1 MEYMDEHHLFF
12 EYYLKALMDSPEGG
26 QLRKSL
32 ENTIADEERCL
43 NEFKKMISHCQGQ
56 LSLIAKSIF
65 ENGPSKVMMAKKRA
79 FEEEQIILNI
89 AALAQ
94 QCSFETKGFQLLL
107 YFEKN
112 ENTQARIIANVSVMM
127 YEWCEKLLGL
137 SGKQLQDIAKRL
149 VTQNHVVQINVA
161 RKRVSDFYKNEKPTL
176 SEIRNNVGAHRDQDF
191 MKQMDVIDSLSW
203 SDTLERF
210 HEFEKATLA
219 FGEALK
225 PLMDA
230 GLKQIGAAFEGV

>member
-1 MEYMDEHHLFF
+1 MDEHHFFF
-12 EYYLKALMDSPEGG
+12 ESYLKALMDSPEGD

-32 ENTIADEERCL
+32 ENTIAEEERCL
-43 NEFKKMISHCQGQ
+43 DEFKKMLSHCQGQ
-56 LSLIAKSIF
+56 LSLIDKSIS
-65 ENGPSKVMMAKKRA
+65 EHGPSKVMMAKKRA
-79 FEEEQIILNI
+79 FEEEQILLNV

-94 QCSFETKGFQLLL
+94 QCSFETKGYQLLL

-112 ENTQARIIANVSVMM
+112 ENTQARIIVNVSIMM
-127 YEWCEKLLGL
+127 YEWCEKLLGV

-149 VTQNHVVQINVA
+149 LTQNHVVLINVA
-161 RKRVSDFYKNEKPTL
+161 RKRVSDFYKNEKSTL
-176 SEIRNNVGAHRDQDF
+176 YEIRNNVGAHRDQDF

-219 FGEALK
+219 FGKALT

-230 GLKQIGAAFEGV
+230 GLKQIGTAFGGV

>member
-1 MEYMDEHHLFF
+1 MDEHYLFF
-12 EYYLKALMDSPEGG
+12 ESYLKALMDSPEGD

-32 ENTIADEERCL
+32 ENTIAEGERCL
-43 NEFKKMISHCQGQ
+43 DEFKKMLSHCHGQ
-56 LSLIAKSIF
+56 LSLIDKNIS
-65 ENGPSKVMMAKKRA
+65 EHGPSKTIMAKKRA
-79 FEEEQIILNI
+79 FEEEQIILNV

-112 ENTQARIIANVSVMM
+112 ENSQARIIVNVSVMM
-127 YEWCEKLLGL
+127 YEWCEKLLGV
-137 SGKQLQDIAKRL
+137 SGKQLQDITKRL
-149 VTQNHVVQINVA
+149 LTQNHVVQINMA
-161 RKRVSDFYKNEKPTL
+161 RKRVSDFYKNEKSML
-176 SEIRNNVGAHRDQDF
+176 YEIRNNVGAHRDQDF
-191 MKQMDVIDSLSW
+191 MKQMDVIDALSW

-219 FGEALK
+219 FGKALT

-230 GLKQIGAAFEGV
+230 GLKQIGTAFRGV